1 MHPMSVRQQ
10 TRTAAALQ
18 ILRPAVLVTL
28 LLVVACGVVYPL
40 VTTAVAQ
47 LFFRD
52 QANGSLIRDANG
64 QVIGSALIA
73 QSFTRQEYFHP
84 RPSAAGT
91 DGYDAASSGASNL
104 GPTNPTLLVQ
114 VNDLAAAYRQE
125 NGMADNAP
133 VPPDAITSS
142 ASGLDPDISPA
153 NAALQ
158 IRRVAAARGLP
169 EDQVRG
175 LVNQYTQGRTFGIL
189 GEPRV
194 NVLQLNLALDA
205 AQTH

>member
-1 MHPMSVRQQ
+1 MSVRQQ
-10 TRTAAALQ
+10 TRAAAALQ